1 MDPTDITFIETFI
14 TAIGNVGFPL
24 VLAVYLLLRFEKKIE
39 VLTEAI
45 STLKEAI
52 NKREEK

>member
-1 MDPTDITFIETFI
+1 MDPANIGIIETYI
-14 TAIGNVGFPL
+14 AAIGNFGFPL

-45 STLKEAI
+45 SNLKEVI
-52 NKREEK
+52 KK